1 VSAAKKLQ
9 KKSTRHACRHRH
21 SHLGVNVCDDVGV
34 IIMSHVVAESESWP
48 RLVIF
53 DFSYCGDGAGVSC
66 RGMSGGAGL
75 VLTRTAHALMSPK
88 NRSPELAMASAWVKC
103 LLLRGSGLRF
113 FRRCLNLSRR
123 RPLLRNVRLPSFLWL
138 RVSRRLLE
146 FAVHHHPGFTAD
158 NNVVP
163 LTCNMRSRLYLILR
177 CEPGERAVTGGVTF
191 GVARPRPRY

>member
-1 VSAAKKLQ
+1 MSAAKKLQ
-9 KKSTRHACRHRH
+9 KKSTRHACRHTH

-88 NRSPELAMASAWVKC
+88 NRSPELAMASAWVKWPS
-103 LLLRGSGLRF
+103 LAREWAAVFSA
-113 FRRCLNLSRR
+113 
-123 RPLLRNVRLPSFLWL
+123 LPQFEQKAPAAQKCPSALFSL
-138 RVSRRLLE
+138 
-146 FAVHHHPGFTAD
+146 A
-158 NNVVP
+158 
-163 LTCNMRSRLYLILR
+163 
-177 CEPGERAVTGGVTF
+177 
-191 GVARPRPRY
+191 PR